1 MAIYRILEDIF
12 VTQPWM
18 TFHDIIEDHYMT
30 FFIDPVLGRTMLKHE
45 KSVAF
50 TMIHQHINIE
60 TEGEE
65 CYQTQFRV

>member
-1 MAIYRILEDIF
+1 
-12 VTQPWM
+12 
-18 TFHDIIEDHYMT
+18 
-30 FFIDPVLGRTMLKHE
+30 MLKHE

-65 CYQTQFRV
+65 CYQTQFRVWWADMTQAPESSFSQIQNIQKLNLMWLDWDGNR